1 MVTLPDEY
9 QNNFITSNDKC
20 PSSKFEIYSEPNI
33 KYLGN
38 IISILEDSS
47 IQITVNKN

>member
-1 MVTLPDEY
+1 MIIDRNALNGTMLILKDEY

-38 IISILEDSS
+38 
-47 IQITVNKN
+47 